1 MHGNE
6 RAEIPTHTQT
16 HTYLARH
23 YVDVEHNLWEQENR
37 AGHSVV
43 GQVQELKDSG
53 ARNSLSI

>member
-6 RAEIPTHTQT
+6 RADSPTHTHT
-16 HTYLARH
+16 HSPRH
-23 YVDVEHNLWEQENR
+23 YVDVEHSLWEQESR

-53 ARNSLSI
+53 GRNSLSI